1 MTSQETAIICDN
13 IKALTTA
20 QVDLL
25 LRLLN
30 PQKSLRQISEETL
43 NPQVH
48 QSKEAKEQ
56 HYLYVRKLA
65 SELYKE
71 LFEGVELAK
80 GTPPRQ
86 YLFQANS
93 PLQDC
98 ASQVV

>member
-1 MTSQETAIICDN
+1 MTSQEIAIICDN
-13 IKALTTA
+13 IKALTPA
-20 QVDLL
+20 QADLL
-25 LRLLN
+25 LHLLN
-30 PQKSLRQISEETL
+30 PQKSLRQISEEFPKL
-43 NPQVH
+43 QIH
-48 QSKEAKEQ
+48 QSAEAKEQ

-93 PLQDC
+93 PLLDC
-98 ASQVV
+98 ASQVY